1 MDISVDWESKR
12 NSELEDE
19 TLVTTLKT
27 DVMIVGAGPTGLAL
41 ACQLIRHGVDFTII
55 DTKEN
60 TTPYSKAIGVQART
74 LEIYEQMGL
83 AQPLIDQG
91 KITSHVRM
99 LEGGEVRT
107 EVDLSNLGQGLSPYP
122 FLLIVEQGK
131 HEKILHSFIKA
142 HNKEVLWQTT
152 LADFSQSEAG
162 VTGTIVNSSG
172 EERGFEAQ
180 YLVACDGAKSRVRVD
195 LGMTFEGSTF
205 ERLFYVADVQL
216 TWDLPHDMLTACL
229 AKDRSTAFF
238 PMPGK
243 ERYRIVG
250 VFPENSDKREGEIPF
265 DEIEQQILEDA
276 ELKLDIYKVNWFS
289 TYKVHSRRVNKFSEG
304 RCFLAGDS
312 AHIHTPVGA
321 QGMNTGI
328 QDGYNLAWK
337 LALVLRCNADAKVLA
352 TYHEERS
359 EVARRL
365 LETTDRMFDLLM
377 SPASLLAFARTH
389 IFPHVANFLVGLDAV
404 NQFIF
409 PLISQIGITYRNR
422 SLSADQDEE
431 FEVHA
436 GDRMPY
442 LQIDGKSV
450 YDLLHRPLFHLITFT
465 DNQDDGE
472 FHNEIER
479 EYAGFIDHHI
489 LPLQPH
495 AAEVFGT
502 DKPFS
507 VLLRPDNYIGFVSA
521 DTSLSKIRSYFEDV
535 IGRFPH
541 QPSSDLTVPK
551 VTGFAN

>member
-1 MDISVDWESKR
+1 RS
-12 NSELEDE
+12 
-19 TLVTTLKT
+19 
-27 DVMIVGAGPTGLAL
+27 
-41 ACQLIRHGVDFTII
+41 
-55 DTKEN
+55 
-60 TTPYSKAIGVQART
+60 
-74 LEIYEQMGL
+74 
-83 AQPLIDQG
+83 
-91 KITSHVRM
+91 
-99 LEGGEVRT
+99 
-107 EVDLSNLGQGLSPYP
+107 
-122 FLLIVEQGK
+122 
-131 HEKILHSFIKA
+131 
-142 HNKEVLWQTT
+142 
-152 LADFSQSEAG
+152 
-162 VTGTIVNSSG
+162 
-172 EERGFEAQ
+172 
-180 YLVACDGAKSRVRVD
+180 
-195 LGMTFEGSTF
+195 FEGSTF

-304 RCFLAGDS
+304 RCFLAGGS
-312 AHIHTPVGA
+312 ADIHTPLGA

-409 PLISQIGITYRNR
+409 PLIS
-422 SLSADQDEE
+422 
-431 FEVHA
+431 
-436 GDRMPY
+436 
-442 LQIDGKSV
+442 
-450 YDLLHRPLFHLITFT
+450 
-465 DNQDDGE
+465 
-472 FHNEIER
+472 
-479 EYAGFIDHHI
+479 
-489 LPLQPH
+489 
-495 AAEVFGT
+495 
-502 DKPFS
+502 
-507 VLLRPDNYIGFVSA
+507 
-521 DTSLSKIRSYFEDV
+521 
-535 IGRFPH
+535 
-541 QPSSDLTVPK
+541 
-551 VTGFAN
+551 